1 MSDFLV
7 MFASL
12 VTLGSAIGVISSKEA
27 VHSAL
32 YLTVHLLGIAGLFL
46 ALQHQFLAVAQ
57 MLVYAGAVMVVFI
70 FAVTTL
76 SPHEEPLKLMDQNGL
91 PLVGVGAGI
100 FAFIGLFWTYNQSQA
115 VEQMHKLA
123 VAASN
128 SQQGDGNLPELT
140 PASHFAYDLFGPY
153 LLPFEGTAFLLLTA
167 LVGAI
172 ILGGRRQ
179 VGDG

>member
-1 MSDFLV
+1 MIDFLV
-7 MFASL
+7 IVASL
-12 VTLGSAIGVISSKEA
+12 VAFVSAIGVVSSKEA

-32 YLTVHLLGIAGLFL
+32 FLTVHLLGIAGLFL

-76 SPHEEPLKLMDQNGL
+76 SPEEEPLKLLGQNGL
-91 PLVGVGAGI
+91 PLVGVGAGA
-100 FAFIGLFWTYNQSQA
+100 FAFLGLFWTYQNSDSL
-115 VEQMHKLA
+115 VQMHDTADKIA
-123 VAASN
+123 KAEKAA
-128 SQQGDGNLPELT
+128 GTLPDLT

-179 VGDG
+179 IGDG